1 MDDNIKLLGKMK
13 TDLKE
18 NSIWICYSY
27 KKKISNIIVNSNCS
41 ENEILEL
48 IKVKT
53 EDLINFN
60 DLSPYLKLIVSECI
74 QSDNE
79 MWFVEF
85 DDEYYINMN
94 EATNGLFEE
103 ELKKE
108 VKKLNLQDYITFN
121 ENDCFIRVYGGVAE
135 VIAEDIY

>member
-1 MDDNIKLLGKMK
+1 MDDDIKLLGKMK
-13 TDLKE
+13 TELKE

-27 KKKISNIIVNSNCS
+27 NKKISNIIVDSNCS
-41 ENEILEL
+41 ENKIFEL
-48 IKVKT
+48 IKAKK
-53 EDLINFN
+53 EELINFN
-60 DLSPYLKLIVSECI
+60 DLSPYLKLIVSECM

-103 ELKKE
+103 KLKKE
-108 VKKLNLQDYITFN
+108 VEKLNLQDYITFD
-121 ENDCFIRVYGGVAE
+121 ENDCFITVYGGVAE
-135 VIAEDIY
+135 VIAEDIC